1 VTSPERLDADEASD
15 EQVRLVPVTD
25 DPEPADEPGP
35 GEADELERDDVSE
48 IDDEPMSTLAVFE
61 GDEGSLDVAQRRA
74 LVVLI
79 KQRFISNRTHPRE
92 WAALV
97 AQPRPIRA
105 RLNDLFLELVFDLE
119 REVAYKRQVTPEGGG
134 RPFPT
139 LLYDAPWGREE
150 TLALAYLRTR
160 HRNDQAAGAD
170 RSWVDRSDIVE
181 YIAQHRPENATDR
194 SGDARKAHKAVE
206 NIFKTGLL
214 IGPSTGDRFEI
225 SDAIEVL
232 LPLEKLTELLTWL
245 RTQNDSSD
253 GDTAPSQLL
262 MTRTDPAE
270 GDDVAGTESGEEN

>member
-1 VTSPERLDADEASD
+1 VTSPERLNADEAFD
-15 EQVRLVPVTD
+15 EQVRLVTVTD
-25 DPEPADEPGP
+25 DPEPADEPGLD
-35 GEADELERDDVSE
+35 EADELERDDVSD
-48 IDDEPMSTLAVFE
+48 IDDEPTSTLAVFE
-61 GDEGSLDVAQRRA
+61 GDEGSLDAAQRRA

-105 RLNDLFLELVFDLE
+105 RLNDLFLELVLDLE

-150 TLALAYLRTR
+150 TLALVYLRTR

-194 SGDARKAHKAVE
+194 FGDARKAHKAVE

-225 SDAIEVL
+225 SHAIEVL
-232 LPLEKLTELLTWL
+232 LPLEKLTELLAWM

-253 GDTAPSQLL
+253 GETAPAQLL
-262 MTRTDPAE
+262 MTSTDPAE
-270 GDDVAGTESGEEN
+270 GEDVAGPESGEES